1 MNKKFENLN
10 KILSKPIDNYIL
22 MFEEL
27 KTVKARLYY
36 KDEWKLN
43 PDKYDANRMQFDLMK
58 ILLNDDVAKEL
69 LEFFPK
75 NHAFDIIFQIPEAY
89 ADGLGYELFPF
100 IDDEKTSIKIVAE
113 YDENDNLLTENH
125 CFDIDKY
132 ITRIHDVVDNYQVLK
147 ILDNLDTISSGYVGI
162 RYIDKITKET
172 DVIISE
178 SFKLF
183 QHLLMMKNAEHNET
197 MEEFKKETL
206 FELIKKQQLYTYTQ
220 IFPEFQTTGEFVMNV
235 MTRKVFD
242 FLSEAADRRLPNSA
256 KCLDHLSSLDPVIKD
271 WFKVSFEKFLENK
284 KISFPIWLWRTMIQ
298 LDLSYTQINSVYQSI
313 I

>member
-43 PDKYDANRMQFDLMK
+43 PGKYDANLLQFDLMK

-132 ITRIHDVVDNYQVLK
+132 ITRIHDVVDNYQVMK

-162 RYIDKITKET
+162 RYIDKVTKET

-178 SFKLF
+178 SF
-183 QHLLMMKNAEHNET
+183 QLLQYMLIFHNNEDAPNL
-197 MEEFKKETL
+197 KEIL
-206 FELIKKQQLYTYTQ
+206 FELVKKQQLFTYLQ
-220 IFPEFQTTGEFVMNV
+220 IFPKYKDEGEFVLNV
-235 MTRKVFD
+235 ILRKVFD
-242 FLSEAADRRLPNSA
+242 FIADATDPKLPNSA
-256 KCLDHLSSLDPVIKD
+256 ANLEKIKTFDQEIQD
-271 WFKVSFEKFLENK
+271 WVKLAFENYMDNR
-284 KISFPIWLWRTMIQ
+284 KISFSIWLWRTMLQ
-298 LDLSYTQINSVYQSI
+298 LNISYDQIDSIYQNI

>member
-1 MNKKFENLN
+1 MNKLENLN
-10 KILSKPIDNYIL
+10 KILNKPIDNYVL

-43 PDKYDANRMQFDLMK
+43 PDKYDANLLQFDLMK

-89 ADGLGYELFPF
+89 ADRLGYELFPF

-113 YDENDNLLTENH
+113 YDENDSLLTENH

-162 RYIDKITKET
+162 RYIDKVTKET

-178 SFKLF
+178 SF
-183 QHLLMMKNAEHNET
+183 QLLQYMLIFHNNEDAPNL
-197 MEEFKKETL
+197 KEIL
-206 FELIKKQQLYTYTQ
+206 FEFVKKQQLFTYLH
-220 IFPEFQTTGEFVMNV
+220 IFPKYKDEGEFVLNV
-235 MTRKVFD
+235 MLRKVFD
-242 FLSEAADRRLPNSA
+242 FITEATDPKLPNSA
-256 KCLDHLSSLDPVIKD
+256 ANLEKIKTFDQEIQD
-271 WFKVSFEKFLENK
+271 WVKLAFENYIENR
-284 KISFPIWLWRTMIQ
+284 KISFSIWLWRTMIQ
-298 LDLSYTQINSVYQSI
+298 LNISYDQIDSIYQNI

>member
-1 MNKKFENLN
+1 MNKLENLN
-10 KILSKPIDNYIL
+10 KILNKPIDNYIL

-43 PDKYDANRMQFDLMK
+43 PDKYDANLLQFDLMK

-89 ADGLGYELFPF
+89 ADRLGYELFPF

-113 YDENDNLLTENH
+113 YDENDSLLTENH

-132 ITRIHDVVDNYQVLK
+132 ITRIHDIVDNYQVLK

-162 RYIDKITKET
+162 RYIDKTTKET

-178 SFKLF
+178 SF
-183 QHLLMMKNAEHNET
+183 QLLQYMLIFHNNEDAPNL
-197 MEEFKKETL
+197 KEIL
-206 FELIKKQQLYTYTQ
+206 FELVKKQQLFTYLH
-220 IFPEFQTTGEFVMNV
+220 IFPKYKDEGEFVLNV
-235 MTRKVFD
+235 MLRKVFD
-242 FLSEAADRRLPNSA
+242 FITDVTDPKLPNSA
-256 KCLDHLSSLDPVIKD
+256 ANLEKIKTFDQEIQD
-271 WFKVSFEKFLENK
+271 WVKLAFENYMDNR
-284 KISFPIWLWRTMIQ
+284 KISFSIWLWRTMIQ
-298 LDLSYTQINSVYQSI
+298 LNISYDQIDSIYQNI

>member
-1 MNKKFENLN
+1 MNKLENLN
-10 KILSKPIDNYIL
+10 KILNKPIDNYIL

-43 PDKYDANRMQFDLMK
+43 PDKYDANMMQFDLMK

-100 IDDEKTSIKIVAE
+100 VDDEKTSIKIVAE
-113 YDENDNLLTENH
+113 YDENDQLMIENH

-147 ILDNLDTISSGYVGI
+147 ILDNLDAVSSGYVGI
-162 RYIDKITKET
+162 RYIDKATKET

-178 SFKLF
+178 SFQFLQYMLIFHNNENAPNLKEVLF
-183 QHLLMMKNAEHNET
+183 D
-197 MEEFKKETL
+197 
-206 FELIKKQQLYTYTQ
+206 LIKKQQLFTYLH
-220 IFPEFQTTGEFVMNV
+220 IFPKYKDEGEFVLNV
-235 MTRKVFD
+235 MLRKVFD
-242 FLSEAADRRLPNSA
+242 FITDATDPKLPNSA
-256 KCLDHLSSLDPVIKD
+256 ANLEKIKTFD
-271 WFKVSFEKFLENK
+271 QEIQNWVKLAFENYMDNR
-284 KISFPIWLWRTMIQ
+284 KISFSIWLWRTMLQ
-298 LDLSYTQINSVYQSI
+298 LSISYDQIDSIYQNI